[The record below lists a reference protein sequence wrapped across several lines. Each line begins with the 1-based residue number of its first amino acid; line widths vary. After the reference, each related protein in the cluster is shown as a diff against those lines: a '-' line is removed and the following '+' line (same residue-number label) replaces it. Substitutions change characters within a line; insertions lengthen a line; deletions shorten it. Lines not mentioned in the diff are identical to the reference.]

1 MTSLADFKLEVV
13 KAGQHIPPEPPKV
26 TKSDIYDDIAVFSSV
41 DEHAIEVVL
50 LVKHIII
57 IIHAY

>member
-50 LVKHIII
+50 LII
-57 IIHAY
+57 